1 MRLSSLPFMSSRLL
15 NSWQGKSCSRVLSHN
30 VCWYLTH
37 LSPICRDRYAARFF
51 VSKIVAPSL
60 SPEAIEK
67 DYGSTLRKLVLSRS
81 LRILPLPYQVGVVE
95 ALAVIINEFPGLLSI
110 KDQHY
115 LSFLSE
121 LLKMCSVADGE
132 MQDSNSSLEAPNKN
146 GYIRSGEASDVDDG
160 FPTHCTALFFRREV
174 VVDIDEGRITIPEEL
189 PVGVQLR
196 TSAIT
201 LLHSVVASNTDLFF
215 TAESST
221 ALGNIRPHV
230 ISLLFRSLASTP
242 RPSVMVAHR
251 ALRDVLSLSLS
262 PPSEEGGKSQS
273 RLPKELLQRC
283 IRPVLLNL
291 RDFTMLSVPLLRGL
305 SRLLYLLNSWFNKVC
320 TQRGVV

>member
-1 MRLSSLPFMSSRLL
+1 M
-15 NSWQGKSCSRVLSHN
+15 V
-30 VCWYLTH
+30 
-37 LSPICRDRYAARFF
+37 
-51 VSKIVAPSL
+51 IV
-60 SPEAIEK
+60 
-67 DYGSTLRKLVLSRS
+67 
-81 LRILPLPYQVGVVE
+81 
-95 ALAVIINEFPGLLSI
+95 NEFPSFLSI
-110 KDQHY
+110 KDQHF

-132 MQDSNSSLEAPNKN
+132 MQDSSSLESPNKN
-146 GYIRSGEASDVDDG
+146 GYTRGEGGEVDDG
-160 FPTHCTALFFRREV
+160 FPTHCSALFFRREA
-174 VVDIDEGRITIPEEL
+174 VVDVDEARITIPEEL

-201 LLHSVVASNTDLFF
+201 LLHSVVYANSDPFF
-215 TAESST
+215 TAESVT
-221 ALGNIRPHV
+221 ALGNIRPHI

-242 RPSVMVAHR
+242 RPCVVAAYR

-262 PPSEEGGKSQS
+262 PAPEEGAKSQS

-305 SRLLYLLNSWFNKVC
+305 SRLLYLLNSWFNKVRHRLLLYC
-320 TQRGVV
+320 SLLLVQFLT